1 MASYQS
7 VIGNIGVVYSAAVKT
22 QEANYREIY
31 EENCHRI
38 YSLGFWM
45 TDNELVA
52 EQLLNNTFLRAFAN
66 SDEPKTEN
74 VDCAFMIEM
83 REMFAIGSLTLDT
96 VSTSEPSNIRTN
108 MKRVHLERAVVQ
120 LPATEKL
127 IFLYHDVE
135 GYDHEQISR
144 LVGVSKEESMFGL
157 HQARLT
163 VRELVAQMQ

>member
-1 MASYQS
+1 MASFQG
-7 VIGNIGVVYSAAVKT
+7 VISNIGVTFPAVET
-22 QEANYREIY
+22 QKANYREIY

-52 EQLLNNTFLRAFAN
+52 EELLNNTFLRAFA
-66 SDEPKTEN
+66 SSSEPKAEN
-74 VDCAFMIEM
+74 IDHAFLTEM
-83 REMFAIGSLTLDT
+83 REMFAIGTLTLSA
-96 VSTSEPSNIRTN
+96 VSQTETSGIQTN
-108 MKRVHLERAVVQ
+108 MKRIHLERAVVQ

-135 GYDHEQISR
+135 GYDHDQICR
-144 LVGVSKEESMFGL
+144 LIGVTKEESMFGL

-163 VRELVAQMQ
+163 IRALVAQMQ

>member
-1 MASYQS
+1 MASFQG
-7 VIGNIGVVYSAAVKT
+7 VIGNIGVIFSELET
-22 QEANYREIY
+22 QKANYREIY

-52 EQLLNNTFLRAFAN
+52 EQLANNTFLRAFAG
-66 SDEPKTEN
+66 SKEPKAENIDAAFLTE
-74 VDCAFMIEM
+74 I
-83 REMFAIGSLTLDT
+83 REQFAIGSLTLSVPAQT
-96 VSTSEPSNIRTN
+96 ETSSIRSN

-135 GYDHEQISR
+135 GYDHDQIAR
-144 LVGVSKEESMFGL
+144 LIGVTKEESMFGL

-163 VRELVAQMQ
+163 VRALVAQMQ

>member
-1 MASYQS
+1 MASFQGVISNIS
-7 VIGNIGVVYSAAVKT
+7 VVFSAVET
-22 QEANYREIY
+22 QKANYREIY

-38 YSLGFWM
+38 YSLSFWM

-52 EQLLNNTFLRAFAN
+52 EQLLNNTFLRAFATC
-66 SDEPKTEN
+66 DEPKTESI
-74 VDCAFMIEM
+74 DHAFLTEM
-83 REMFAIGSLTLDT
+83 REMFAIGSLTLT
-96 VSTSEPSNIRTN
+96 ALPQNETASIVGN

-135 GYDHEQISR
+135 GYDHDKISR
-144 LVGVSKEESMFGL
+144 LIGVSKEESMFGL

-163 VRELVAQMQ
+163 VRALVAQMQ

>member
-7 VIGNIGVVYSAAVKT
+7 VIGNIGVVFSAVET
-22 QEANYREIY
+22 QKANYREIY

-45 TDNELVA
+45 TDNEMVA
-52 EQLLNNTFLRAFAN
+52 EQLLNNTFLRAFAT

-74 VDCAFMIEM
+74 VDHAFMIEM
-83 REMFAIGSLTLDT
+83 REMFAIGSLTL
-96 VSTSEPSNIRTN
+96 STDAKTEPTNIRSN

-135 GYDHEQISR
+135 GYDHDQISH
-144 LVGVSKEESMFGL
+144 LVGVTKEESMFGL

>member
-1 MASYQS
+1 MASFQG
-7 VIGNIGVVYSAAVKT
+7 VIGSIGAVYSAVDT
-22 QEANYREIY
+22 QKANYLEIY

-52 EQLLNNTFLRAFAN
+52 EQLVNNTFLRAFAD
-66 SDEPKTEN
+66 SRGPKSENIDHAFLTE
-74 VDCAFMIEM
+74 I
-83 REMFAIGSLTLDT
+83 REMFAIGSLTL
-96 VSTSEPSNIRTN
+96 SSSAMAETSQIRSN

-135 GYDHEQISR
+135 GYDHEKIGQLI
-144 LVGVSKEESMFGL
+144 GVTKEESMFGL
-157 HQARLT
+157 HQARLRI
-163 VRELVAQMQ
+163 RELVSQMQ

>member
-1 MASYQS
+1 MASFQG
-7 VIGNIGVVYSAAVKT
+7 VIGNLGVVFSAVET
-22 QEANYREIY
+22 QKANYREIY

-38 YSLGFWM
+38 YSLSFWM

-52 EQLLNNTFLRAFAN
+52 EQLLNNIFLRAFAT
-66 SDEPKTEN
+66 SDEPKAEN
-74 VDCAFMIEM
+74 VDAAFITEM
-83 REMFAIGSLTLDT
+83 REMFAIGSLTLT
-96 VSTSEPSNIRTN
+96 ALTQTETTSIRSN

-135 GYDHEQISR
+135 GYDHEQTASLI
-144 LVGVSKEESMFGL
+144 GVSKEESMFGL

-163 VRELVAQMQ
+163 VRALVAQMQ

>member
-1 MASYQS
+1 MS
-7 VIGNIGVVYSAAVKT
+7 NIGVMFSVVET
-22 QEANYREIY
+22 QKANYREIY

-52 EQLLNNTFLRAFAN
+52 EELLNNTFLRAFASSN
-66 SDEPKTEN
+66 EPKAEN
-74 VDCAFMIEM
+74 IDHAFLTEM
-83 REMFAIGSLTLDT
+83 REMFAIGSLTLSS
-96 VSTSEPSNIRTN
+96 VSQPEKSGIQSN

-135 GYDHEQISR
+135 GYDHQQISQ
-144 LVGVSKEESMFGL
+144 LVGITNEESMFGL
-157 HQARLT
+157 HQARLLI
-163 VRELVAQMQ
+163 RALVSQMQ